1 MSNAPEPTLA
11 PDAEKLLREALALRS
26 AGEVWAHLSPLRP
39 RLHEREIA
47 LAWMT
52 LAQASPR
59 DRSLPSDAARVFERH
74 AIDPEVLAVTLTALC
89 RRVDAAGI
97 DAPVEVAAQLEAGI
111 AAAQKIEVPTALAP
125 ALSAAVGNA
134 ILRLRPDDEA
144 GLSAMERAIKLD
156 PEGPWLLDLVRIH
169 KRARRFRAGLA
180 VARNARKRHGPQ
192 KTVLVELA
200 IVALGAGEPKE
211 ASDALRELGLHVED
225 GASQD
230 GDALPFVADLPLLAV
245 RVPSRA
251 PEHGVMRLGSDV
263 SETQGAFETVWV
275 QPLSPMHGV
284 VRSATF
290 REAVT
295 DFGDVILFDVAP
307 IAMVPR
313 PGLGKEA
320 ERKQIELAPLLPF
333 LMVLRAGD
341 ERRLRFLALEQTAGQ
356 VRALMDAASDCPVF
370 FHAETVERVCARCM
384 AGETLVKHEHLPPE
398 DQRFAI
404 GKLVVP
410 ASRDLASVAAELER
424 AKAAQP
430 GVLLAIPALY
440 EQLGRTPE
448 AGKHHK
454 TWGAI
459 ERGLGAKR

>member
-1 MSNAPEPTLA
+1 MSEPTEPTLA
-11 PDAEKLLREALALRS
+11 PDAEQLLREALALRS
-26 AGEVWAHLSPLRP
+26 AGEVWTHLSPLRP
-39 RLHEREIA
+39 RLDEREIA

-59 DRSLPSDAARVFERH
+59 DRSLPSDAARVLAVH
-74 AIDPEVLAVTLTALC
+74 PIDPEVLAVTLTALC

-97 DAPVEVAAQLEAGI
+97 DAPVEVGEQLEAGI
-111 AAAQKIEVPTALAP
+111 AAAQKIEAPAELVP
-125 ALSAAVGNA
+125 ALSAALGNA

-144 GLSAMERAIKLD
+144 GLAALERAIKLD
-156 PEGPWLLDLVRIH
+156 PEGPWLLDLVRVH

-180 VARNARKRHGPQ
+180 VARNARKRHGAQ
-192 KTVLVELA
+192 KGVLVELA

-211 ASDALRELGLHVED
+211 AADALRELGLNVEL
-225 GASQD
+225 GGTS
-230 GDALPFVADLPLLAV
+230 GDALPFIADLPLLAV

-251 PEHGVMRLGSDV
+251 PEHGVMRLGDAST
-263 SETQGAFETVWV
+263 ETQGAFETVWV

-313 PGLGKEA
+313 PGET
-320 ERKQIELAPLLPF
+320 KQIEVAPLLPF

-341 ERRLRFLALEQTAGQ
+341 ERRLRFLALEQSAGQ
-356 VRALMDAASDCPVF
+356 VRALMDAAADCPVF

-384 AGETLVKHEHLPPE
+384 AGETLIKHQHLPPE
-398 DQRFAI
+398 DQRFSI
-404 GKLVVP
+404 GKLIVP
-410 ASRDLASVAAELER
+410 ASLDLVTVAANLER

-430 GVLLAIPALY
+430 GVLLAIPVLY
-440 EQLGRTPE
+440 ELLGRTPD

-459 ERGLGAKR
+459 ERGLSARTT

>member
-1 MSNAPEPTLA
+1 LA

-26 AGEVWAHLSPLRP
+26 AGEVWAHLAPLRP
-39 RLHEREIA
+39 RLDEREIA

-59 DRSLPSDAARVFERH
+59 DRSLPTDAARVLEVH
-74 AIDPEVLAVTLTALC
+74 PIDPEVLAVTLTALC
-89 RRVDAAGI
+89 RRIDAAGI

-111 AAAQKIEVPTALAP
+111 AAADKLDVPEALVP
-125 ALSAAVGNA
+125 ALSAALGNA

-144 GLSAMERAIKLD
+144 GLAALERAIKLD
-156 PEGPWLLDLVRIH
+156 PEGPWLLDLVRVH

-180 VARNARKRHGPQ
+180 VARNARKRHGAQ
-192 KTVLVELA
+192 KSVLVELA

-211 ASDALRELGLHVED
+211 ATEALRELGLSVES
-225 GASQD
+225 GEAS

-251 PEHGVMRLGSDV
+251 PEHGVMRIGGSAASAPG

-313 PGLGKEA
+313 PGHGKDM
-320 ERKQIELAPLLPF
+320 ERKQIELAPLVPF

-356 VRALMDAASDCPVF
+356 VRALMDAAADCPVF

-410 ASRDLASVAAELER
+410 ASLDLATVAANLER

-440 EQLGRTPE
+440 ELLGRTPD

-459 ERGLGAKR
+459 ERGLGARS

>member
-1 MSNAPEPTLA
+1 MSNAQEPTLA
-11 PDAEKLLREALALRS
+11 PDAEQLLREALALRS
-26 AGEVWAHLSPLRP
+26 AAAVWSHLSPLRP
-39 RLHEREIA
+39 RLDEQPIA

-59 DRSLPSDAARVFERH
+59 DRSLPDDASRVITAH
-74 AIDPEVLAVTLTALC
+74 AQDADVLAVTLTALC

-111 AAAQKIEVPTALAP
+111 AAASAIAPQPPALA
-125 ALSAAVGNA
+125 AAVGNA

-144 GLSAMERAIKLD
+144 GLQALERAVKLD
-156 PEGPWLLDLVRIH
+156 PDGPWLLDLVRLH

-192 KTVLVELA
+192 KSVLVELA

-211 ASDALRELGLHVED
+211 AAEALSELGLNVD
-225 GASQD
+225 DSADDS
-230 GDALPFVADLPLLAV
+230 LPFIADLPILAV

-251 PEHGVMRLGSDV
+251 PEHGVMRMGDAAA
-263 SETQGAFETVWV
+263 ETQGAFETVWV

-295 DFGDVILFDVAP
+295 DFGDLVLFDVAP

-313 PGLGKEA
+313 PGGGEH
-320 ERKQIELAPLLPF
+320 APLLSF

-341 ERRLRFLALEQTAGQ
+341 ERRLRFLALEQSPGQ
-356 VRALMDAASDCPVF
+356 VRAVMEAAADCPVF

-404 GKLVVP
+404 GKLIVP
-410 ASRDLASVAAELER
+410 ASVDLAGVAAAIER